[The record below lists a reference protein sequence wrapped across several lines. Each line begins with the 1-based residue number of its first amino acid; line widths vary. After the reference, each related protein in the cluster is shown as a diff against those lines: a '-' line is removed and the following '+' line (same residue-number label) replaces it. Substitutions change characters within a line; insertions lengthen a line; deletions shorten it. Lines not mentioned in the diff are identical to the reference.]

1 MSIAFDAAKHAAEIC
16 GLRPYLMRVAL
27 ARMRDRDTAED
38 VVQETLAAACGNGTA
53 FGGRSS
59 LRTWVTGILLHKLTD
74 SFRAMGRDP
83 LALRDESV
91 DDGDGADFEHDG
103 RWRAPPATWSDPE
116 LALSCS
122 RFRSAFDAQLT
133 KLPALQ
139 SRAFVMRELM
149 GQEPDEICR
158 MLGITHSNLWV
169 LLHRARLGMRRGLD
183 RDWFRADETAPG

>member
-1 MSIAFDAAKHAAEIC
+1 MSIAVDAAQHAAEIC

-103 RWRAPPATWSDPE
+103 RWRAPPAAWSDPE

-122 RFRSAFDAQLT
+122 RFRRAFDAQLT

-183 RDWFRADETAPG
+183 RDWFARAS